1 MKHHTNKWLRQH
13 KFETPTGMGYKK
25 MCKGVKKVRCNPMLN
40 CLILLQFFCLLLNN
54 KTTNAV
60 SSR

>member
-1 MKHHTNKWLRQH
+1 MKRHTNKWLRQH
-13 KFETPTGMGYKK
+13 PMEAPIGMGYKK
-25 MCKGVKKVRCNPMLN
+25 VYKGVKKVRRNPMLN